1 MTCANLFSVKAYG
14 EFEFW
19 FALIKVVTIIFLIF
33 TGVGMIVFGL
43 GNDGIPVGISNLT
56 EHGGFLPHGIGGVF
70 DTMLMVLFAYV
81 GIEIIGVTAGE
92 AADPEKNLSAA
103 GGYRQGS
110 LSNSFVLCTGF
121 IDYYVHLSVGSVGT
135 SRQSLRYGF

>member
-1 MTCANLFSVKAYG
+1 MEVSYPTVS
-14 EFEFW
+14 
-19 FALIKVVTIIFLIF
+19 
-33 TGVGMIVFGL
+33 
-43 GNDGIPVGISNLT
+43 
-56 EHGGFLPHGIGGVF
+56 GGVF

-103 GGYRQGS
+103 IDKVLYRI
-110 LSNSFVLCTGF
+110 LFVLCTGF

>member
-1 MTCANLFSVKAYG
+1 
-14 EFEFW
+14 
-19 FALIKVVTIIFLIF
+19 
-33 TGVGMIVFGL
+33 MIVFGL
-43 GNDGIPVGISNLT
+43 GNGGIPVGISNLT

-103 GGYRQGS
+103 IDKVLYRIRLFS
-110 LSNSFVLCTGF
+110 VLALL
-121 IDYYVHLSVGSVGT
+121 IIMSI
-135 SRQSLRYGF
+135 